1 MKGERNMKKRV
12 LAILLAASLVAG
24 TGWGNGCVY
33 AASEIPDK
41 EAGQETASENT
52 KISGQQKETLEVSEQ
67 QCVSDEGVENNNKE
81 NAEKEQVEG
90 NSEKNVKKEQT
101 ENNSKENVQTRT
113 SVEEDTKEE
122 AQESGKDSAE
132 NEAQVE
138 VVTEEIERNGSSNAV
153 RINPNSVK
161 KDALSESCD
170 EKNYYFTINSA
181 GVISLS
187 FGKGYDSEPDHGWNI
202 TLYNSSQNELMSREY
217 SCNNTETETTCK
229 IGVPAGTYYI
239 KVRRKNYTDQS
250 DAAYSLKVNYSASSV
265 WEREFND
272 EVGTA
277 DPITV
282 NQTYYGGIMEDSDI
296 DYYRFQT
303 NSAGVISLSFGK
315 GYDSEP
321 DHGWN
326 ITLYDSSQNELMSRE
341 YSCNNTETETTCK
354 IGVPAGTYY
363 IKVER
368 RAYTY
373 QSDATYSLKVNYSAS
388 SVWESEFNDEVGTA
402 DLITVN
408 QTYYGGIMED
418 RDVDYYRFQTNSAGV
433 ISLSFGKG
441 YDNDSYH
448 GWNVT
453 LYNSSQ
459 SELMSREYRCG
470 NAETETTCKVGVP
483 AGTYYIKVERRA
495 YTYQSDVTYSLK
507 VNYSA
512 SSTWESE
519 FNNEIGQA
527 DLIAVGTYYS
537 GTIMEDNDIDY
548 YRFTVP
554 KTSYVNISAKGEYD
568 SDTYH
573 CWQFCVYNASMV
585 EQQQNLYYC
594 GKKKTENY
602 EAVRLP
608 AGTYYLKVNCYNGN
622 RSDKAYSFK
631 INTTFTK
638 TNTKLSTA
646 NTGSGIKLSWNR
658 VSEGSGYKVYR
669 KTGNGSYSLIKT
681 IENNKTTSF
690 TDKSVKKKN
699 GTKYTYM
706 VRAYKGSGQNACSG
720 KVIYR
725 LTAPAK
731 PEVKNSKGKKI
742 TVKWKKNTSASGY
755 QVKFVNGSKSRTKTF
770 SGQKSVKKTVS
781 GFQKGKTY
789 KVYVRSYKK
798 VSNKKYYS
806 AWSAARSVKVK
817 K

>member
-41 EAGQETASENT
+41 EAGQETALENLKT
-52 KISGQQKETLEVSEQ
+52 PGQQKETLEVSEQ
-67 QCVSDEGVENNNKE
+67 QSVSDEGVENNNKE
-81 NAEKEQVEG
+81 NAEKEQA
-90 NSEKNVKKEQT
+90 
-101 ENNSKENVQTRT
+101 ENNSKENVQTGAA
-113 SVEEDTKEE
+113 VEEDTKEE
-122 AQESGKDSAE
+122 TQESGKDSAE
-132 NEAQVE
+132 SEAQVE
-138 VVTEEIERNGSSNAV
+138 VVTEETEQNGSFNAV
-153 RINPNSVK
+153 RIDPNSVK

-187 FGKGYDSEPDHGWNI
+187 FGKGYDSDPNHGWKV
-202 TLYNSSQNELMSREY
+202 TLYDSSQKELMSREY

-229 IGVPAGTYYI
+229 VGVPAGTYYI
-239 KVRRKNYTDQS
+239 KVGRKNHTHQS
-250 DAAYSLKVNYSASSV
+250 EAVYSLKVNYSESSV
-265 WEREFND
+265 WESEFND

-321 DHGWN
+321 DHGWE

-341 YSCNNTETETTCK
+341 YSCNNAETETTCK
-354 IGVPAGTYY
+354 IGMPAGTYY
-363 IKVER
+363 IKVR
-368 RAYTY
+368 RKNYTY
-373 QSDATYSLKVNYSAS
+373 QSDAVYSLKVNY
-388 SVWESEFNDEVGTA
+388 N
-402 DLITVN
+402 
-408 QTYYGGIMED
+408 
-418 RDVDYYRFQTNSAGV
+418 
-433 ISLSFGKG
+433 
-441 YDNDSYH
+441 
-448 GWNVT
+448 
-453 LYNSSQ
+453 
-459 SELMSREYRCG
+459 
-470 NAETETTCKVGVP
+470 
-483 AGTYYIKVERRA
+483 
-495 YTYQSDVTYSLK
+495 
-507 VNYSA
+507 A

-519 FNNEIGQA
+519 SNNEIGKA
-527 DLIAVGTYYS
+527 DSIAVGTWYS
-537 GTIMEDNDIDY
+537 GTIMEEDDIDY

-568 SDTYH
+568 SDTDH
-573 CWQFCVYNASMV
+573 RWRFFIYNASMV
-585 EQQQNLYYC
+585 EQQQNIYYC
-594 GKKKTENY
+594 GKTKTENY
-602 EAVRLP
+602 EAVRLS
-608 AGTYYLKVNCYNGN
+608 AGTYYLKVDCDDYRGY

>member
-33 AASEIPDK
+33 AASEIMDQ
-41 EAGQETASENT
+41 EAGKETASESSKT
-52 KISGQQKETLEVSEQ
+52 SDQQKEMLKGNEQ
-67 QCVSDEGVENNNKE
+67 QGASDKEVES
-81 NAEKEQVEG
+81 
-90 NSEKNVKKEQT
+90 NSE
-101 ENNSKENVQTRT
+101 ENVQIEK
-113 SVEEDTKEE
+113 SEEIVTEPSIEEAKE
-122 AQESGKDSAE
+122 AQESDKDSAE
-132 NEAQVE
+132 SEAQVE
-138 VVTEEIERNGSSNAV
+138 VVTEEAEPKESSNAI
-153 RINPNSVK
+153 RINTNSVK

-187 FGKGYDSEPDHGWNI
+187 FGKGYDSDSNHGWNV

-217 SCNNTETETTCK
+217 RCN
-229 IGVPAGTYYI
+229 
-239 KVRRKNYTDQS
+239 
-250 DAAYSLKVNYSASSV
+250 
-265 WEREFND
+265 
-272 EVGTA
+272 
-277 DPITV
+277 
-282 NQTYYGGIMEDSDI
+282 
-296 DYYRFQT
+296 
-303 NSAGVISLSFGK
+303 
-315 GYDSEP
+315 
-321 DHGWN
+321 
-326 ITLYDSSQNELMSRE
+326 
-341 YSCNNTETETTCK
+341 
-354 IGVPAGTYY
+354 
-363 IKVER
+363 
-368 RAYTY
+368 
-373 QSDATYSLKVNYSAS
+373 
-388 SVWESEFNDEVGTA
+388 
-402 DLITVN
+402 
-408 QTYYGGIMED
+408 
-418 RDVDYYRFQTNSAGV
+418 
-433 ISLSFGKG
+433 
-441 YDNDSYH
+441 
-448 GWNVT
+448 
-453 LYNSSQ
+453 
-459 SELMSREYRCG
+459 

-495 YTYQSDVTYSLK
+495 YTYQSDATYSLK

-638 TNTKLSTA
+638 TNTKLSTV
-646 NTGSGIKLSWNR
+646 NTGTGIKLSWNR

-798 VSNKKYYS
+798 VSNKNYYS
-806 AWSAARSVKVK
+806 TWSAAKSVKVK

>member
-1 MKGERNMKKRV
+1 
-12 LAILLAASLVAG
+12 
-24 TGWGNGCVY
+24 
-33 AASEIPDK
+33 
-41 EAGQETASENT
+41 
-52 KISGQQKETLEVSEQ
+52 
-67 QCVSDEGVENNNKE
+67 
-81 NAEKEQVEG
+81 
-90 NSEKNVKKEQT
+90 
-101 ENNSKENVQTRT
+101 
-113 SVEEDTKEE
+113 
-122 AQESGKDSAE
+122 
-132 NEAQVE
+132 
-138 VVTEEIERNGSSNAV
+138 
-153 RINPNSVK
+153 
-161 KDALSESCD
+161 
-170 EKNYYFTINSA
+170 
-181 GVISLS
+181 
-187 FGKGYDSEPDHGWNI
+187 
-202 TLYNSSQNELMSREY
+202 
-217 SCNNTETETTCK
+217 
-229 IGVPAGTYYI
+229 
-239 KVRRKNYTDQS
+239 
-250 DAAYSLKVNYSASSV
+250 
-265 WEREFND
+265 
-272 EVGTA
+272 
-277 DPITV
+277 
-282 NQTYYGGIMEDSDI
+282 
-296 DYYRFQT
+296 
-303 NSAGVISLSFGK
+303 
-315 GYDSEP
+315 
-321 DHGWN
+321 
-326 ITLYDSSQNELMSRE
+326 
-341 YSCNNTETETTCK
+341 
-354 IGVPAGTYY
+354 
-363 IKVER
+363 
-368 RAYTY
+368 
-373 QSDATYSLKVNYSAS
+373 
-388 SVWESEFNDEVGTA
+388 
-402 DLITVN
+402 
-408 QTYYGGIMED
+408 MED

>member
-1 MKGERNMKKRV
+1 MKKRV

-202 TLYNSSQNELMSREY
+202 TLY
-217 SCNNTETETTCK
+217 
-229 IGVPAGTYYI
+229 
-239 KVRRKNYTDQS
+239 
-250 DAAYSLKVNYSASSV
+250 
-265 WEREFND
+265 
-272 EVGTA
+272 
-277 DPITV
+277 
-282 NQTYYGGIMEDSDI
+282 
-296 DYYRFQT
+296 
-303 NSAGVISLSFGK
+303 
-315 GYDSEP
+315 
-321 DHGWN
+321 
-326 ITLYDSSQNELMSRE
+326 DSSQNELMSRE

-373 QSDATYSLKVNYSAS
+373 QSDA
-388 SVWESEFNDEVGTA
+388 
-402 DLITVN
+402 
-408 QTYYGGIMED
+408 
-418 RDVDYYRFQTNSAGV
+418 
-433 ISLSFGKG
+433 
-441 YDNDSYH
+441 
-448 GWNVT
+448 
-453 LYNSSQ
+453 
-459 SELMSREYRCG
+459 
-470 NAETETTCKVGVP
+470 
-483 AGTYYIKVERRA
+483 
-495 YTYQSDVTYSLK
+495 TYSLK